1 MIRSLAIASLI
12 ATQLV
17 ASPAIAAE
25 LHNDRSSGVTETGS
39 FAGAR
44 VRLPIGGSAGRD
56 SLRAGLV
63 MAPTQRS
70 EQAGGRIATRFGEG
84 LELGFGA
91 NRRGVALSVA
101 GRPLTGQSR
110 DLPGPRAGVSTI
122 GWIAIGVGVVAVILV
137 AATVT
142 CQETNCLGSE

>member
-17 ASPAIAAE
+17 ASPAFAAE
-25 LHNDRSSGVTETGS
+25 LVRDQPIAATETGS

-44 VRLPIGGSAGRD
+44 LRLPIGGDTARERP
-56 SLRAGLV
+56 RAGLV
-63 MAPTQRS
+63 MAPMLRS
-70 EQAGGRIATRFGEG
+70 EAAGGRIATRFGEG

-91 NRRGVALSVA
+91 RRQGLALSVA
-101 GRPLTGQSR
+101 GRPLTGQDGQLR
-110 DLPGPRAGVSTI
+110 GPRAGVSTL
-122 GWIAIGVGVVAVILV
+122 GWVAIGVGAVALILV